1 MGEEISIKSKITWGL
16 IGAASGLG
24 ILFVI
29 AVFVLKIGRIR
40 SNARTELEAAVVEE
54 SGL

>member
-1 MGEEISIKSKITWGL
+1 MSLRSKITWGL
-16 IGAASGLG
+16 IGSASGLA

-40 SNARTELEAAVVEE
+40 SNARTELEEEVV
-54 SGL
+54 